1 MWFWSGFKTFL
12 VYTVWSFYFGKCF
25 SFTDYCCHS
34 LVKAVKSQET
44 FNSNCCCNICW
55 NNQWRVGETSTFSP
69 SLDFFIFQCA
79 ASVFTFIAVQ
89 IEGAY
94 WFCLFIYICSCHSLC
109 SRVSSCCMYYI
120 IYNSN
125 NIFLII
131 HFLRP
136 GCLAIFFPVRWM
148 CVAQTVIYTHFSWA
162 HEENGVKTPY
172 LSLLFNLSDVATKC
186 ICSFQTYKQRNG
198 LKRVRRAHIE
208 LLSLWQPS
216 CHAFCTSI
224 FFLPFFNNTISFLF
238 FFFRLIF
245 QCPASACL
253 SFSPFLL
260 HLFRTS
266 IQRKMCLWEAAHQI
280 RLDR

>member
-55 NNQWRVGETSTFSP
+55 NNQWRVGETSTFSH

-131 HFLRP
+131 HFFKTRLP
-136 GCLAIFFPVRWM
+136 CNLFPCALNVCCTNCYLHPFQLSAWRKRREN
-148 CVAQTVIYTHFSWA
+148 TVPF
-162 HEENGVKTPY
+162 TP
-172 LSLLFNLSDVATKC
+172 L
-186 ICSFQTYKQRNG
+186 
-198 LKRVRRAHIE
+198 
-208 LLSLWQPS
+208 
-216 CHAFCTSI
+216 
-224 FFLPFFNNTISFLF
+224 
-238 FFFRLIF
+238 
-245 QCPASACL
+245 
-253 SFSPFLL
+253 
-260 HLFRTS
+260 
-266 IQRKMCLWEAAHQI
+266 
-280 RLDR
+280 